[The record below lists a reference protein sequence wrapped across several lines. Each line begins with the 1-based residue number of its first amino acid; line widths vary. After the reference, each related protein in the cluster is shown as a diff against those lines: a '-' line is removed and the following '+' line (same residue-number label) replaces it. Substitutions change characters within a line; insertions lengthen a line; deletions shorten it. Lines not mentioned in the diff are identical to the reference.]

1 MIVLALDSSA
11 DLLSVAVLEDSA
23 VIAELTRRARRPA
36 GEGLFPLVEAALDAA
51 EMGIEEVAL
60 VAVATGPGSFNG
72 IRGGIAVAEGLALA
86 RGIAA
91 VGVPT
96 LDALAFEQVGRAA
109 RIVALL
115 PAGRG
120 EFYGAAYAGAWHDWR
135 RMSEYRV
142 EKLES
147 FLDECGVETLLCGR
161 LDAET
166 RMAAAARSIVCA
178 PPFMGAQRAALV
190 GALAAQRS
198 LEPQFDAAA
207 SLRPLYLRHPGI
219 TRPNQPLSPVMA
231 ASGGAKGARPE
242 DPIERLERRGAGG

>member
-11 DLLSVAVLEDSA
+11 DLLSVAVLEDGA
-23 VIAELTRRARRPA
+23 VIAELTRRARRPV
-36 GEGLFPLVEAALDAA
+36 GEGLFPLIEAALDAA

-86 RGIAA
+86 RGIPAL
-91 VGVPT
+91 GVPT
-96 LDALAFEQVGRAA
+96 LDALAFEQAGRAE
-109 RIVALL
+109 RVVALL

-142 EKLES
+142 ETLQS
-147 FLDECGVETLLCGR
+147 FLDRCGTETLLCGR

-166 RMAAAARSIVCA
+166 RVAAAARSIACA
-178 PPFMGAQRAALV
+178 PPFAGAQRAALV
-190 GALAAQRS
+190 GFLAARRS
-198 LEPQFDAAA
+198 LEPHYDAAA

-219 TRPNQPLSPVMA
+219 TRPNQPLSPVTA
-231 ASGGAKGARPE
+231 ASGAEQRDKTVGLGE
-242 DPIERLERRGAGG
+242 SDERRRAGG